1 MRDEGRGLVACGSDQ
16 LFSSIPSDRQMQ
28 PGYKGGEEVGM
39 DGFQVCWRSVSTV
52 PEELD
57 GDLMER
63 EPGCGFL
70 LRLLLGRGSILT

>member
-1 MRDEGRGLVACGSDQ
+1 
-16 LFSSIPSDRQMQ
+16 MQ

-39 DGFQVCWRSVSTV
+39 DGFQVCWRRVSTV

-70 LRLLLGRGSILT
+70 LWLLLGRGSILT